1 MELLKTIKVNEVV
14 DNLTGSVMDG
24 TINPLEAIVR
34 LKKLEEI
41 VKLAKV
47 RISGAVIDEAAKYGK
62 TFTYLDAEITN
73 KSSAGRYD
81 YSNIPEIVAKE
92 IELKAIKDKHKA
104 ALKVDVI
111 DLDTGELI
119 AAPIYKGG
127 KEIISIKL
135 NKMAYLVNIQNEL
148 KAPKNEYNSF
158 GKYNYRSAEGI
169 LEALKPLLLK
179 YGCYLTITEKTEEKA
194 GYLVLTSKAT
204 ISDGENSIFVE
215 AEAGINPERKGMDIA
230 QSFGSSSSYA
240 KKYAL
245 GNLFLLDDTK
255 DADSNKVNEPA
266 AKIKP
271 KMSTDIYNAMLEY
284 INTGKSAAV
293 SSKMSNYNMSK
304 KQEDTL
310 TRMIKENTK

>member
-1 MELLKTIKVNEVV
+1 MEK
-14 DNLTGSVMDG
+14 
-24 TINPLEAIVR
+24 
-34 LKKLEEI
+34 LKK
-41 VKLAKV
+41 V
-47 RISGAVIDEAAKYGK
+47 
-62 TFTYLDAEITN
+62 
-73 KSSAGRYD
+73 D
-81 YSNIPEIVAKE
+81 Y
-92 IELKAIKDKHKA
+92 
-104 ALKVDVI
+104 
-111 DLDTGELI
+111 LI
-119 AAPIYKGG
+119 A
-127 KEIISIKL
+127 
-135 NKMAYLVNIQNEL
+135 IQSEL
-148 KAPKNEYNSF
+148 KAPKNEFNSF